1 MRTLYNSV
9 KFRRPIFQGWWV
21 VLGAIFALIASQGVS
36 GTATG
41 ILQRPMMDDLGWSSA
56 EYSLSG
62 TISLLLG
69 GILGV
74 FSGQLLDQYGARK
87 LIAIGATVL
96 GITFMYISTIE
107 SLLVFTLLTVTG
119 GAAGASLAGPLVV
132 NVTVAKWFV
141 RYRGWALALGS
152 TGVSLG
158 NILWPLLMTYVVDTA
173 GWRAGFLWRAG
184 LIILLLSAATLLL
197 RKKPEDYGLLP
208 DGVKERNT
216 NDTVTQVGYQE
227 VLADETNS
235 YTRSRAIRT
244 RSLWLIS
251 AAYGLN
257 TAAMMAILM
266 HGTAFITDSDFS
278 RSVAAIAF
286 SINGVA
292 NLTSKIPWA
301 WGLGRIPVRYL
312 AAATLIFSGSGV
324 MLMLVASSTNSLPLV
339 YLGFFL
345 WGFGFGGTIPV
356 GESIWANY
364 YGRKYLGSIR
374 GIGMPLTIGL
384 GAIGPIFVGLSFDIY
399 QSYQI
404 AFICLLA
411 AYFVGASLLVLAPK
425 PAPLVVVLPQSG
437 ISG

>member
-1 MRTLYNSV
+1 MFKFYNPINF
-9 KFRRPIFQGWWV
+9 KKPIFRGWWV
-21 VLGAIFALIASQGVS
+21 VLGAIFGLVASQGIS
-36 GTATG
+36 GAATG
-41 ILQRPMMDDLGWSSA
+41 ILQRPMMDELGWSSA

-62 TISLLLG
+62 TISLLVG

-74 FSGQLLDQYGARK
+74 FSGQLLDHYGARK
-87 LIAIGATVL
+87 LIAIGATIV
-96 GITFMYISTIE
+96 GITFIYISTIE
-107 SLLVFTLLTVTG
+107 SLVIFTVLTIMG
-119 GAAGASLAGPLVV
+119 GAAGASLAGPLVI

-152 TGVSLG
+152 VGVSLG

-173 GWRAGFLWRAG
+173 GWRVGFIWRAG
-184 LIILLLSAATLLL
+184 VMFLLLGIAAFFL
-197 RKKPEDYGLLP
+197 RRKPEDYGLLP
-208 DGVKERNT
+208 DGVSRQNT
-216 NDTVTQVGYQE
+216 NDEVAQVAYDA
-227 VLADETNS
+227 VLADEINS
-235 YTRSRAIRT
+235 YTRRSAIRT
-244 RSLWLIS
+244 HALWLIS

-278 RSVAAIAF
+278 RTVAAIAF
-286 SINGVA
+286 SINGFA

-301 WGLGRIPVRYL
+301 WSLARVPVGYL
-312 AAATLIFSGSGV
+312 AAGTLTFSGTGV
-324 MLMLVASSTNSLPLV
+324 ILMLLASSINSMPFL

-384 GAIGPIFVGLSFDIY
+384 GALGPLLVGISFDVY
-399 QSYQI
+399 GSYQF
-404 AFICLLA
+404 AFICLVV
-411 AYFVGASLLVLAPK
+411 AYLIGASLLALAPK
-425 PAPLVVVLPQSG
+425 PDPASNELSR
-437 ISG
+437 SEFSS

>member
-1 MRTLYNSV
+1 MFKLYNSI
-9 KFRRPIFQGWWV
+9 KFKRPIFQGWWV
-21 VLGAIFALIASQGVS
+21 VLGAIFALVASQGVS
-36 GTATG
+36 GAATG

-74 FSGQLLDQYGARK
+74 FSGQLLDHYGARK
-87 LIAIGATVL
+87 LIAIGATIL
-96 GITFMYISTIE
+96 GITFIYISTIE
-107 SLLVFTLLTVTG
+107 SLLVFTLLTVIG

-173 GWRAGFLWRAG
+173 GWRAGFLWRAV
-184 LIILLLSAATLLL
+184 LMILLLGAATLLL
-197 RKKPEDYGLLP
+197 RRKPEDYGLLP
-208 DGVKERNT
+208 DGVKKQNT
-216 NDTVTQVGYQE
+216 DDKAAQVGYQA

-235 YTRSRAIRT
+235 YTRRSAIKTRA
-244 RSLWLIS
+244 LWLIS

-286 SINGVA
+286 SINGFA

-301 WGLGRIPVRYL
+301 WSLARVPVRYL
-312 AAATLIFSGSGV
+312 AAATLTFSGSGV
-324 MLMLVASSTNSLPLV
+324 VLMLVASSLNSMPLV

-364 YGRKYLGSIR
+364 YGRKHLGSIR

-384 GAIGPIFVGLSFDIY
+384 GAVGPILVGLSFDVY
-399 QSYQI
+399 ASYQF
-404 AFICLLA
+404 AFICLVV
-411 AYFVGASLLVLAPK
+411 AYLIGASLLALAPK
-425 PAPLVVVLPQSG
+425 PDPVSSELSR
-437 ISG
+437 SEFSS

>member
-1 MRTLYNSV
+1 MSKLYNSV
-9 KFRRPIFQGWWV
+9 KFSRPIFQGWWV
-21 VLGAIFALIASQGVS
+21 VLGAIFALVASQGIS

-87 LIAIGATVL
+87 LIAIGAIIL
-96 GITFMYISTIE
+96 GITFIYISTIE
-107 SLLVFTLLTVTG
+107 SLLVFTLLTITG

-158 NILWPLLMTYVVDTA
+158 NILWPLVMTYVVDTA

-184 LIILLLSAATLLL
+184 LMILLLGAAALLL
-197 RKKPEDYGLLP
+197 RRKPEDYGLLP
-208 DGVKERNT
+208 DGVKKQNT
-216 NDTVTQVGYQE
+216 DDKEAQVGYQT
-227 VLADETNS
+227 VFADETNS
-235 YTRSRAIRT
+235 YTRRTALRT
-244 RSLWLIS
+244 RALWLIS

-286 SINGVA
+286 SINGFA

-301 WGLGRIPVRYL
+301 WSLARVPVRYL

-324 MLMLVASSTNSLPLV
+324 ALMLVASSLNSMPLV

-364 YGRKYLGSIR
+364 YGRKHLGSIR

-384 GAIGPIFVGLSFDIY
+384 GAVGPILVGLSFDIY
-399 QSYQI
+399 QSYQL
-404 AFICLLA
+404 AFICLLTT
-411 AYFVGASLLVLAPK
+411 YFVGASLLAVAPK
-425 PAPLVVVLPQSG
+425 PTPVKDVLRQSEF
-437 ISG
+437 SG

>member
-1 MRTLYNSV
+1 MSKLYNLG
-9 KFRRPIFQGWWV
+9 KFNRPIFQGWWV
-21 VLGAIFALIASQGVS
+21 VLGAIFALVASQGVS

-41 ILQRPMMDDLGWSSA
+41 ILQRPMMADLGWSSA

-69 GILGV
+69 GVLGV

-96 GITFMYISTIE
+96 GISFIYISTIE
-107 SLLVFTLLTVTG
+107 SLLVFTLLTITG

-158 NILWPLLMTYVVDTA
+158 NILWPLVMTYVVDTA
-173 GWRAGFLWRAG
+173 GWRTGFLWRAG
-184 LIILLLSAATLLL
+184 LMLLLLGAAALLL
-197 RKKPEDYGLLP
+197 RRKPEDYGLLP
-208 DGVKERNT
+208 DGVKTQNT
-216 NDTVTQVGYQE
+216 DDKAAQVGYQA

-235 YTRSRAIRT
+235 YTRRSAIRT
-244 RSLWLIS
+244 RALWLIS

-278 RSVAAIAF
+278 RSAAAIAF
-286 SINGVA
+286 SINGFA

-301 WGLGRIPVRYL
+301 WSLARIPVRYL
-312 AAATLIFSGSGV
+312 AGATLTFSGSGV
-324 MLMLVASSTNSLPLV
+324 ALMLVASSLNSLPLV

-384 GAIGPIFVGLSFDIY
+384 GAAGPVLVGLSFDIY
-399 QSYQI
+399 QSYQL
-404 AFICLLA
+404 AFICLVA
-411 AYFVGASLLVLAPK
+411 AYFVGASLLAVAPK
-425 PAPLVVVLPQSG
+425 PTPIAGVLRQSEF
-437 ISG
+437 SD

>member
-1 MRTLYNSV
+1 MFKLYNSI
-9 KFRRPIFQGWWV
+9 KFKRPIFQGWWV
-21 VLGAIFALIASQGVS
+21 VLGAIFALVASQGVS
-36 GTATG
+36 GAATG

-74 FSGQLLDQYGARK
+74 FSGQLLDHYGARK
-87 LIAIGATVL
+87 LIAIGATIL
-96 GITFMYISTIE
+96 GITFIYISTIE
-107 SLLVFTLLTVTG
+107 SLLVFTLLTVIG

-173 GWRAGFLWRAG
+173 GWRAGFLWRAV
-184 LIILLLSAATLLL
+184 LMILLLGAATLLL
-197 RKKPEDYGLLP
+197 RRKPEDYGLLP
-208 DGVKERNT
+208 DGVKKQNP
-216 NDTVTQVGYQE
+216 DDKAAQVGYQA

-235 YTRSRAIRT
+235 YTRRSAIKTRA
-244 RSLWLIS
+244 LWLIS

-286 SINGVA
+286 SINGFA

-301 WGLGRIPVRYL
+301 WSLARVPVRYL
-312 AAATLIFSGSGV
+312 AAATLTFSGSGV
-324 MLMLVASSTNSLPLV
+324 VLMLVASSLNSMPLV

-364 YGRKYLGSIR
+364 YGRKHLGSIR

-384 GAIGPIFVGLSFDIY
+384 GAVGPILVGLSFDVY
-399 QSYQI
+399 ASYQF
-404 AFICLLA
+404 AFICLVV
-411 AYFVGASLLVLAPK
+411 AYLIGASLLALAPK
-425 PAPLVVVLPQSG
+425 PDPVSSELSR
-437 ISG
+437 SEFSS